1 MPRILSSRLTAAM
14 VTLGLL
20 MSGLLAAAPA
30 SAASVAQVVTGEITS
45 GIAGKCLDNSNG
57 AAVNDNKADIW
68 GCNGG
73 SGSQLWTVE
82 ADGTIR
88 INGMCLDVKANG
100 TANGTLVEEYTC
112 NGGTNQQWQVSGD
125 TLIGQ
130 QSGKCLDDPH
140 SSTVNGTQ
148 LDIWTCNGGSN
159 QVWNLPASTAT
170 TKAATAAA
178 ALQLMYNDTVGSPS
192 RGLFCTGT
200 PHGGCWWQ
208 SANELDALIDYSE
221 ETGSAAYLGDIATTF
236 TDAADEAPSSSG
248 PFLDN
253 YFDDDAWWGLTWL
266 NAYELTGT
274 AAYLTTAENILSHI
288 QQYGWDSTCGGGV
301 WQHTGS
307 GATKDAIANEL
318 YLTLAARLYLAT
330 GETSQQYLADAT
342 AEWTWFQNA
351 GNVDHLTGTTTSMID
366 TIPGKGAL
374 IYPSVSSSCQV
385 STGTVFWTLRQGQFL
400 SALTDLATATSD
412 QADLTQAEAVANCMI
427 SATCGGSSSYANP
440 PVLDPGGILTEPCPG
455 SPYSCTVTGDPDFLQ
470 YKGVF
475 MRNLYCL
482 NQTADSSAYSA
493 FISASASSVYA
504 SDQNPETTDPAT
516 QNLNQ
521 FGFTWDKW
529 SSAGANWA
537 TQGAALDAL
546 NASIGGSVSIPMC

>member
-30 SAASVAQVVTGEITS
+30 GAASVAQVVTGEITS

-57 AAVNDNKADIW
+57 AAVNDNKVDIW

-73 SGSQLWTVE
+73 SGSQLWTDE
-82 ADGTIR
+82 ADGTVR
-88 INGMCLDVKANG
+88 INGMCLDVKQNG
-100 TANGTLVEEYTC
+100 TANGSLVEEYTC
-112 NGGTNQQWQVSGD
+112 NGGQNQQWQVSGN
-125 TLIGQ
+125 TLVGE

-159 QVWNLPASTAT
+159 QVWNLPASTPAT
-170 TKAATAAA
+170 RAATAAA
-178 ALQLMYNDTVGSPS
+178 GLQLMYNNTSGSPS

-200 PHGGCWWQ
+200 PQGGCWWQ
-208 SANELDALIDYSE
+208 SANELDSLIDYSE
-221 ETGSAAYLGDIATTF
+221 QTGSTAYLGDIATTY
-236 TDAADEAPSSSG
+236 TYATDEAPGSSG
-248 PFLDN
+248 PFLDS
-253 YFDDDAWWGLTWL
+253 YFDDDAWWGLAWL
-266 NAYELTGT
+266 NAYQLTGT
-274 AAYLTTAENILSHI
+274 TAYLTTAENILTHI
-288 QQYGWDSTCGGGV
+288 QQDGWDSTCGGGV

-318 YLTLAARLYLAT
+318 YLTLAARLYLDT
-330 GETSQQYLADAT
+330 GKTDQQYLADAN

-351 GNVDHLTGTTTSMID
+351 GNVDDLTGSTTSMID
-366 TIPGKGAL
+366 TISGKGAL
-374 IYPSVSSSCQV
+374 IYPSVSASCQV
-385 STGTVFWTLRQGQFL
+385 NTDTVFWTLRQGQFL
-400 SALTDLATATSD
+400 GAMTDLAQATGN
-412 QADLTQAEAVANCMI
+412 QADLTQAEAVANCMT
-427 SATCGGSSSYANP
+427 SVSCAGSTSYASP
-440 PVLDPGGILTEPCPG
+440 PDLDSGGILTEPCTG
-455 SPYSCTVTGDPDFLQ
+455 SPYSCTVTGAPDFLE

-482 NQTADSSAYSA
+482 NQAADDSGYSA
-493 FISASASSVYA
+493 FTSTNASSVYA
-504 SDQNPETTDPAT
+504 SDQNPETTDPAA

-529 SSAGANWA
+529 STAGLDWA

-546 NASIGGSVSIPMC
+546 NANIGGSPAIPMC